1 MNSIIIVVVISIVF
15 IAVFSSLS
23 VLGTLASKYEQC
35 KEHMFSETPQC
46 NMTDLGKALSS
57 GIMLVGLMA
66 ITSVGAAYVLLK
78 VASRMGKQQPYQSGF

>member
-1 MNSIIIVVVISIVF
+1 MNAIILAMGISIVF

-46 NMTDLGKALSS
+46 NMTDLGKAFSS
-57 GIMLVGLMA
+57 GIMLASLTA
-66 ITSVGAAYVLLK
+66 ITSVGAAYILLK
-78 VASRMGKQQPYQSGF
+78 IASRTGRQQFCQSEF